1 MSTSRS
7 QDPERAPAGRDGRRS
22 GPLWPARV
30 LFVLAA
36 VAGVSAALFALITW
50 QVVVNGPLLGADR
63 AASRALLHPD
73 RGSAL
78 LADLGDVRVAVPVL
92 LAVGGWAARRARS
105 AGNRWWWA
113 APCAAVLLM
122 ALLPALIIPLKT
134 WTARHGTAVM
144 PPGAGYY
151 PSGHTATAAMGYGAA
166 ALVLLPW
173 LRTALARGVLV
184 GLCAALVLGTSYGLV
199 RRGYHWPLDVVAS
212 WCLAVVLLSAL
223 WLLISGLPPR
233 GPRPRPPRASPAPA
247 ATDR

>member
-7 QDPERAPAGRDGRRS
+7 QGPERARDGRR
-22 GPLWPARV
+22 RV
-30 LFVLAA
+30 CFALTG
-36 VAGVSAALFALITW
+36 VAGFSAVLFALITW

-63 AASRALLHPD
+63 AVSRALLHPD

-92 LAVGGWAARRARS
+92 LAGGAYAAWRARS
-105 AGNRWWWA
+105 AGGGRWWA
-113 APCAAVLLM
+113 APCAAVLPM
-122 ALLPALIIPLKT
+122 ALLPALIVPFKT

-144 PPGAGYY
+144 PPGSGYY
-151 PSGHTATAAMGYGAA
+151 PSGHTATAAVGYGAA

-184 GLCAALVLGTSYGLV
+184 GVCAALVLGTSYGLV

-212 WCLAVVLLSAL
+212 WCLAAVLLSAL
-223 WLLISGLPPR
+223 WLLISGLPRR
-233 GPRPRPPRASPAPA
+233 GPRPRPPRASPVPA
-247 ATDR
+247 APDR